1 MKIESEQIKFL
12 SINESTTSQIND
24 FTTLQKMKN
33 IFLISTLLLLF
44 SCGKEETKKE
54 EFEVVAAEN
63 QISVNDAQ
71 FKTAGIEIGTLG
83 KEEISAKITLNGSI
97 AVSYTHLDV
106 YKRQFLHLLELKF
119 LWVLLPM

>member
-1 MKIESEQIKFL
+1 MKTKICSM
-12 SINESTTSQIND
+12 TTR
-24 FTTLQKMKN
+24 
-33 IFLISTLLLLF
+33 ISPVSYAHLDVYKRQTLLLLF

-54 EFEVVAAEN
+54 EVEVVAAEN

-106 YKRQFLHLLELKF
+106 YKRQLLSLVDCC
-119 LWVLLPM
+119 LQRILPCIYCR